1 MCPACL
7 ATTLLIGGTAS
18 SVAIVGSRR
27 TRRRTTMS
35 SRPSDLSTSIGLLI
49 LRLGVAGYLLSHG
62 VGKLRMLAAGNW
74 EMLGDPIGIG
84 PHLTLILATV
94 AEFLCSLLVIAGL
107 FTHFAAVPPVVAMAV
122 AALVVHAPHPWSAET
137 AAMAFFAG
145 SSEVWFSKE
154 PALVYL
160 FPFLCLVFT
169 GAGRFSLDGWLRGR
183 RRPAA

>member
-1 MCPACL
+1 MNP
-7 ATTLLIGGTAS
+7 G
-18 SVAIVGSRR
+18 
-27 TRRRTTMS
+27 
-35 SRPSDLSTSIGLLI
+35 PSETSTSVGLLI
-49 LRLGVAGYLLSHG
+49 LRLGVGGYMLSHG

-74 EMLGDPIGIG
+74 EMLGDPIGLG

-94 AEFLCSLLVIAGL
+94 AEFLGPLLVMVGL
-107 FTHFAAVPPVVAMAV
+107 FTRFAAVPPVIAMAV

-145 SSEVWFSKE
+145 TSEVWFSKE

-169 GAGRFSLDGWLRGR
+169 GAGRFSLDAWLER
-183 RRPAA
+183 RRSGI